1 MKHAILSQKFDR
13 FRRRVRQ
20 AGQGMTEYIIIVAV
34 IAIGSIAVYS
44 YFGDTLR
51 HQTSAAALA
60 LSGESGKEESSEA
73 STAASKGAAKANKN
87 LKDFAEEKGGS

>member
-1 MKHAILSQKFDR
+1 MKHAILTKLA
-13 FRRRVRQ
+13 RVPRLSRQ

-34 IAIGSIAVYS
+34 IAIGSIAAYS

-60 LSGESGKEESSEA
+60 LSGESGTQESGKA
-73 STAASKGAAKANKN
+73 KTAADNAKAKADKN
-87 LKDFAEEKGGS
+87 LKDFAQEKGGS